1 MVKNRFHIILPVL
14 IFLVI
19 LLVWEV
25 VVFTLNIPVYL
36 LPKPSQIII
45 VLISDFDR
53 MIPHIGITCIEAF
66 IGFLVGSFFGWFLAT
81 VFCFSQTLENALY
94 PYAIALKSIP
104 IVALAPLLVVW
115 FGNGLLPKILI
126 SAIISFF
133 PVVVN
138 VVKGMKTVDSE
149 AIDLF
154 NSLSATKLQIFTK
167 LQLYNSMPYLFS
179 ALRISATLSVI
190 GAIVGEFSGADK
202 GLGFFI
208 LISSHRLE
216 TIDMFIGIVLS
227 SIVGILFFYLVNFSE
242 KLIAPWSR
250 DFNIN

>member
-1 MVKNRFHIILPVL
+1 MTKNRIYVVLPLLVFILIVFLWEILVVILSIPEYILPRPSHIIFGL
-14 IFLVI
+14 IR
-19 LLVWEV
+19 
-25 VVFTLNIPVYL
+25 
-36 LPKPSQIII
+36 
-45 VLISDFDR
+45 DFDKL
-53 MIPHIGITCIEAF
+53 IPHIGITFIESF
-66 IGFLVGSFFGWFLAT
+66 LGFLIGSFFGWLLAI
-81 VFCFSQTLENALY
+81 VFSFSQTMEKALY
-94 PYAIALKSIP
+94 PYAIALKSVP
-104 IVALAPLLVVW
+104 IVALAPLLIVW
-115 FGNGLLPKILI
+115 FGNGLFPKVLI

-138 VVKGMKTVDSE
+138 VVKGIKSVDSE

-154 NSLSATKLQIFTK
+154 NSLSASRQQIFFK

-179 ALRISATLSVI
+179 ALKISATLAVI

-227 SIVGILFFYLVNFSE
+227 SLMGITFFYMVNILE
-242 KLIAPWSR
+242 NWIAPWSKEY
-250 DFNIN
+250 NIS